1 MTSNLPGD
9 PQGFFKPEFINR
21 IDDIVRFRSLTVEDL
36 RKIVDIQVEVLR
48 QRLANQR
55 ITLDIDDAAY
65 TALAERGF
73 DPAFGARPLKR
84 VIQRDIGDQAA
95 LLILEGKVA
104 EGGTLRVSGDPD
116 GNLTIT

>member
-1 MTSNLPGD
+1 
-9 PQGFFKPEFINR
+9 
-21 IDDIVRFRSLTVEDL
+21 
-36 RKIVDIQVEVLR
+36 
-48 QRLANQR
+48 
-55 ITLDIDDAAY
+55 
-65 TALAERGF
+65 
-73 DPAFGARPLKR
+73 